1 MSNREVFENRN
12 QVNAALINDLSKYGN
27 IILGNKENVPNPKK
41 RNLRVMARKTEC
53 HERVKKKKKIEK
65 ENLVYER

>member
-27 IILGNKENVPNPKK
+27 IILGNKENMLNPKK

-53 HERVKKKKKIEK
+53 HERVRQI
-65 ENLVYER
+65 

>member
-12 QVNAALINDLSKYGN
+12 QVNAALINDLSKFGN
-27 IILGNKENVPNPKK
+27 IILRNKENMPNPKK

-53 HERVKKKKKIEK
+53 HERVSQI
-65 ENLVYER
+65 

>member
-27 IILGNKENVPNPKK
+27 IILGNKENMPNPKK

-53 HERVKKKKKIEK
+53 HERVSQI
-65 ENLVYER
+65 

>member
-27 IILGNKENVPNPKK
+27 IIFGNKENVPNPKK

-53 HERVKKKKKIEK
+53 HERVSQI
-65 ENLVYER
+65 